1 MQKRWVIQS
10 FKPYNTV
17 SALEKVLGIPSAIS
31 TILVEREIETF
42 EAAKHFFRPDLEQ
55 LYDPF

>member
-42 EAAKHFFRPDLEQ
+42 EAAKHFFVLI
-55 LYDPF
+55 